1 MKPRYDP
8 RVFLALRFSRT
19 AQERMHSVQEELQ
32 QYLLSWHF
40 LPDHQFHLTLR
51 FFGELPVEQ
60 IARVTE
66 QCRGIAEG
74 LHTFPLTL
82 NQVDYFGTPEQA
94 RVIFAGGEP
103 SAGLNELVEAI
114 EAAFPSPE
122 AEQRRGFRPH
132 VTLAKARKHM
142 EPGLTRANANVLR
155 RLRELGRL
163 GSSQIS
169 LDMSTVHR
177 EFVLM
182 ETIWLGRR
190 VEYEVREKFPLGE

>member
-19 AQERMHSVQEELQ
+19 AQERLHTVQEELR

-51 FFGELPVEQ
+51 FFGELPEEQ
-60 IARVTE
+60 IGRVTE
-66 QCRGIAEG
+66 QCRAIAAEH
-74 LHTFPLTL
+74 HTVPLNL
-82 NQVDYFGTPEQA
+82 NEVDFFGNPEQA
-94 RVIFAGGEP
+94 RVLFAGGEP
-103 SAGLNELVEAI
+103 SPDLAALVRAI
-114 EAAFPSPE
+114 EAAFPQDTD
-122 AEQRRGFRPH
+122 QRRGFRPH

-155 RLRELGRL
+155 RLRELGRIGPNQL
-163 GSSQIS
+163 S
-169 LDMSTVHR
+169 LDMQTVHR
-177 EFVLM
+177 EVVLM

-190 VEYEVREKFPLGE
+190 VEYEVRERFPLGE

>member
-19 AQERMHSVQEELQ
+19 AQERLHAVQEELR
-32 QYLLSWHF
+32 QYLLAWHF

-51 FFGELPVEQ
+51 FFGELPLEQ
-60 IARVTE
+60 IAGICE
-66 QCRGIAEG
+66 QCRAIAAAR
-74 LHTFPLTL
+74 HTVSLTL
-82 NQVDYFGTPEQA
+82 NEVDYFGTPEEA
-94 RVIFAGGEP
+94 RVIFAGGQP
-103 SAGLNELVEAI
+103 SAGLSALVEAI
-114 EAAFPSPE
+114 EAAFPPPQ

-142 EPGLTRANANVLR
+142 EPGLARANANVLR

-163 GSSQIS
+163 GRDQLS
-169 LDMSTVHR
+169 LDMPTVHR

-190 VEYEVREKFPLGE
+190 VEYEVRERFPLAE